1 MECFLWMTNGTTWMN
16 ITNVRAYNEDIY
28 LGYIYN
34 IINMYTYISATFYSN
49 MMEYK

>member
-1 MECFLWMTNGTTWMN
+1 MTNGTTWMN